1 MENKEIKK
9 LGRPV
14 NNESKRQLE
23 LKLKSELRE
32 KGLIKRGRPVKEGSK
47 RQLELERKAEL
58 KQLGLL
64 NGKKG
69 RPVNKES
76 KRQQVLFL
84 RESGQRNKPGRPK
97 QVKEE
102 A

>member
-14 NNESKRQLE
+14 NNDSKRQQD
-23 LKLKSELRE
+23 LKLKEELRSM
-32 KGLIKRGRPVKEGSK
+32 GLIKRGRPVKEGSK

-69 RPVNKES
+69 RPVNPNS
-76 KRQQVLFL
+76 KRQEVLNL
-84 RESGQRNKPGRPK
+84 RETGQRNKPGRPK
-97 QVKEE
+97 QVK
-102 A
+102 

>member
-47 RQLELERKAEL
+47 RQLELERKSEL

-64 NGKKG
+64 NGLKG
-69 RPVNKES
+69 RPINPNS
-76 KRQQVLFL
+76 KRQEVLNL
-84 RESGQRNKPGRPK
+84 RETGQRRLPGRPK

>member
-47 RQLELERKAEL
+47 RQLELERKSEL

-69 RPVNKES
+69 RPINPNS
-76 KRQQVLFL
+76 KRQEVLFL
-84 RESGQRNKPGRPK
+84 RESGQRRLPGRPK
-97 QVKEE
+97 VKLE